1 MTKNLAAS
9 ATALLALTLAVPA
22 LAGGANCRGQSSA
35 AVAGA
40 DASCHSKTSAAAWAG
55 AWLRRSASGQLSVA
69 EVAKQSPAARAG
81 LKAGDVVLAV
91 NGYDLSDSKDAAM
104 CASKAACNIGS
115 TVAYTVQRGRST
127 RSIKVK
133 LEKMP
138 ADATARLAARKAT
151 FDPMLAAMVIP
162 VVD

>member
-9 ATALLALTLAVPA
+9 AAAVLALTLAVPA
-22 LAGGANCRGQSSA
+22 LAGGAHCSGQSA

-40 DASCHSKTSAAAWAG
+40 DASCRSKTSTSAWAG

-69 EVAKQSPAARAG
+69 AVAKNSPAARAG

-91 NGYDLSDSKDAAM
+91 NGSDLSNSKEAAT
-104 CASKAACNIGS
+104 CASRAECNIGS

-127 RSIKVK
+127 QSIKVK

-138 ADATARLAARKAT
+138 ADATARFASHKAS
-151 FDPMLAAMVIP
+151 FDPVVAAMVIP